1 MSEQESAQQQRIAE
15 LEEQLAEIRRQY
27 DLLVRQI
34 FGRKSEQT
42 PAPRRM
48 RLEARLRLSGG
59 GESEAGRSIREVPA
73 IRVPAQYSPAP
84 RGKLLRKEKVCL
96 QYARQRG

>member
-34 FGRKSEQT
+34 FGRKSEPQR
-42 PAPRRM
+42 PAGAEIDCDEGAARRVS
-48 RLEARLRLSGG
+48 L
-59 GESEAGRSIREVPA
+59 P
-73 IRVPAQYSPAP
+73 
-84 RGKLLRKEKVCL
+84 
-96 QYARQRG
+96 